1 MASAKNQTIERKVV
15 NNGFKWL
22 ECGKNS
28 ICENAGITRHVHES
42 KQDTRSP
49 WRQFTA
55 NLRCSRKLNHLS
67 LLTCDVIE
75 RKGGRRWNKD
85 QARGGNYA
93 VRAPWGLQISDS
105 GWTIFHGA
113 PLVLY
118 DWA

>member
-49 WRQFTA
+49 WPEFTP
-55 NLRCSRKLNHLS
+55 NPLCSRKLSYLS
-67 LLTCDVIE
+67 LLTRDVIE
-75 RKGGRRWNKD
+75 RKLLKSDDRSRMAGV
-85 QARGGNYA
+85 RG
-93 VRAPWGLQISDS
+93 
-105 GWTIFHGA
+105 
-113 PLVLY
+113 
-118 DWA
+118 